1 MIQFILTAGIWDSMP
16 KWLATILLT
25 ILHFIDQVVYVLIN
39 WMYRVFIL
47 VSEVDIF
54 KDGTQIEAIV
64 NRIYVIVGIAM
75 LFIFAYNLVLLII
88 NPEGKQLGNM
98 AKVVQNA
105 IISVILIIFL
115 PTIFSYLKIVQNHI
129 VTENVIGNIVL
140 GTTSDYDAAEN
151 TNKRAGV
158 KVALD
163 IYSAFYHPVDK
174 SYATCKKDCG
184 TDGSG
189 CKDSICYDYVLA
201 YNSAYKN
208 SDIADFIWDK
218 NLRDGVKDG
227 KVEYLGI
234 VSTVAGAFA
243 LWMFIS
249 FALDIGIRVGKLAFY
264 EVISPIPVMMR
275 ILPGDKMF
283 DKWFKGLKDTYLSI
297 FIRLIII
304 YTCMYFIT
312 LVPDI
317 FASMWADGDAGII
330 VALANVVVIL
340 GILQFAKDAP
350 KLITD
355 MFGGSGNIKF
365 GIKDKY
371 KSAAAPL
378 GRVADMARSGVYSK
392 MYGGK
397 DGAGGSFFAGAWRGR
412 HGFDKGKQATEA
424 YSEAISDGSTLGG
437 RTLDRLRLA
446 AGMKTRYD
454 SIGSDVDKQMKK
466 AKIEKRREHNKMVSD
481 SMSTL
486 KDKAKSVVVDK
497 DSTYKS
503 STGQFATFIDSNYR
517 ASAPDTSDIV
527 ENGVTYSV
535 AGKSAAEIR
544 GVLAS
549 AYANGASAK
558 TISSLQTALSMSQ
571 ISDGGYTYSMEGK
584 NHSEMKAELARAV
597 SNGASKSTIADL
609 EYAISN
615 FEKEAKASGATFDL
629 NDKNHYEMSTVLE
642 EAKGKNVSAETI
654 TEIERAISSYEKTT
668 KDIVID
674 DALKGNYSGKIQGRY
689 KDSMQ
694 NAIVDLQEQVLEG
707 AAEKY
712 DDATGKYVSGIIELD
727 ANGNPVLDANGN
739 EKVITKIDDIK
750 QFKDTEKLVKASERE
765 IDLKE
770 RDIKKKD
777 AKFKAKKADRDY
789 INKTDKSGKK

>member
-1 MIQFILTAGIWDSMP
+1 MPYILSASFWSEIP
-16 KWLATILLT
+16 KWLATILMSICQ
-25 ILHFIDQVVYVLIN
+25 ILDQIIYVLIN

-47 VSEVDIF
+47 ISEVDIF
-54 KDGTQIEAIV
+54 KDGTQIQAIA
-64 NRIYVIVGIAM
+64 NRMYIIVGIAM
-75 LFIFAYNLVLLII
+75 LFIFAYNIVLLII

-115 PTIFSYLKIVQNHI
+115 PLIFTYLKTVQNHI
-129 VTENVIGNIVL
+129 VTQNVIGNIVL
-140 GTTSDYDAAEN
+140 GSSVTGDGGAQQN
-151 TNKRAGV
+151 NQAGV
-158 KVALD
+158 NE
-163 IYSAFYHPVDK
+163 
-174 SYATCKKDCG
+174 SYFSCQRKCCPNG
-184 TDGSG
+184 TANCDGSACNG
-189 CKDSICYDYVLA
+189 DLCKDYVLA
-201 YNSAYKN
+201 YNDAYEN
-208 SDIADFIWDK
+208 ANITDFIWK
-218 NLRDGVKDG
+218 KELRDGVKDG
-227 KVEYLGI
+227 KVEYLGL
-234 VSTVAGAFA
+234 VSALAGGFA

-249 FALDIGIRVGKLAFY
+249 FALDIGIRVGKMAFY
-264 EVISPIPVMMR
+264 EIISPIPVMMR

-297 FIRLIII
+297 FIRLIVI
-304 YTCMYFIT
+304 YTCMYFVT
-312 LVPDI
+312 LVPELMSNLTA
-317 FASMWADGDAGII
+317 ASGADGALI
-330 VALANVVVIL
+330 VALANVIIIL

-350 KLITD
+350 KLISD
-355 MFGGSGNIKF
+355 MFGGGAGGLKF

-412 HGFDKGKQATEA
+412 RGFDKGKQATDA

-466 AKIEKRREHNKMVSD
+466 AKIEKRREHNKMVTD

-497 DSTYKS
+497 DSIYKS
-503 STGQFATFIDSNYR
+503 STSQFATFYDSNYR

-527 ENGVTYSV
+527 DNGVTYSV

-549 AYANGASAK
+549 AYANNASSK
-558 TISSLQTALSMSQ
+558 TISSLMTALSMSQ
-571 ISDGGYTYSMEGK
+571 HTDGGYTYSMEGK
-584 NHSEMKAELARAV
+584 NHSEMQAELSRAV
-597 SNGASKSTIADL
+597 ANGASKSTISDL

-615 FEKEAKASGATFDL
+615 FEKEAKASGAAFDL
-629 NDKNHYEMSTVLE
+629 NDKNHYEMSSVLE
-642 EAKGKNVSAETI
+642 EARGKNVSSETI
-654 TEIERAISSYEKTT
+654 TEIERAIASYEKNT

-674 DALKGNYSGKIQGRY
+674 DALKGNYSGNIQGRY
-689 KDSMQ
+689 KDAMQ
-694 NAIVDLQEQVLEG
+694 NAIVDLQEQVAEG
-707 AAEKY
+707 AAEYY
-712 DDATGKYVSGIIELD
+712 DDTTGKYVSGIVELD

-739 EKVITKIDDIK
+739 KKIVTKIDDIK
-750 QFKDTEKLVKASERE
+750 QFKDAEKLVKNSSRE

-770 RDIKKKD
+770 REIKKQD

-789 INKTDKSGKK
+789 INKKDKK